1 MDITDAPEIET
12 GVDFGGLPSSL
23 YEIHD
28 DDHPDVS
35 NSEGTSL
42 HDSELP
48 EPVIE
53 GAESMVE
60 KGTRRERDPKL
71 FEVARAVVSSG
82 KASTSAV
89 QRSFELGYN
98 RAGRIMD
105 QLERLGVVGPA
116 QGGKPRALLVD
127 PMGLEEI
134 LSTLE

>member
-1 MDITDAPEIET
+1 MRFQPYPQGI
-12 GVDFGGLPSSL
+12 
-23 YEIHD
+23 Y
-28 DDHPDVS
+28 
-35 NSEGTSL
+35 
-42 HDSELP
+42 ELP

-60 KGTRRERDPKL
+60 KGTLRERDPKL